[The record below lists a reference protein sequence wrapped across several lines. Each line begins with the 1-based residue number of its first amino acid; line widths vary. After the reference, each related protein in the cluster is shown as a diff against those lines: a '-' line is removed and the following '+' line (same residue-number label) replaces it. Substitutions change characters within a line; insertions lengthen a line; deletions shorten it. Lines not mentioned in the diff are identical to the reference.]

1 MNSFIKRSIVMFCLL
16 LITTALGA
24 SELTFTKGAVVSS
37 IKPVH
42 SLVTGVLGGV
52 GTSVLLVDGSASM
65 HNYKLKPSQQ
75 RALSAAKV
83 VFFIDGYAETF
94 LEKAFEASESSGE
107 LIALADNPSLQL
119 LKKRNGDNWQPH
131 AHSDGHEHE
140 FSEEDLHHMHGNGV
154 DLHIWLSPNN
164 ALLMVENIRQVLAN
178 AFPEHAEAF
187 GLNAAVVSQKLKL
200 LDSQLE
206 EMLHPLK
213 DEPFIVFHDAFGYF
227 EQRYALNGVG
237 SILID
242 TSLSPS
248 VSQVRAVRGTIE
260 STSAV
265 CVFSEPQFSRKIISI
280 VIEDK
285 DINSAEVDPL
295 GVSIEAGAALYFE
308 LMNNLGQTFEQ
319 CLGQQGGSVL

>member
-1 MNSFIKRSIVMFCLL
+1 MNSFIKSATLMFCLL

-24 SELTFTKGAVVSS
+24 RELRFTKGAVVSS

-42 SLVTGVLGGV
+42 SLVTGVLGDV

-65 HNYKLKPSQQ
+65 HNYQLKPSQQ

-83 VFFIDGYAETF
+83 VFFIDENAETF
-94 LEKAFEASESSGE
+94 LKKAFEASESSGQ

-119 LKKRNGDNWQPH
+119 LKKRKGDKWQPH
-131 AHSDGHEHE
+131 THGDVHEPKS
-140 FSEEDLHHMHGNGV
+140 SEQDRHHMHGSDV
-154 DLHIWLSPNN
+154 DLHIWLNPNN
-164 ALLMVENIRQVLAN
+164 ALLMVQNIGLVLAS
-178 AFPEHAEAF
+178 AFPEHAETF
-187 GLNAAVVSQKLKL
+187 RLNAVVVSQKLKR
-200 LDSQLE
+200 LDLQLE
-206 EMLHPLK
+206 EMLLPLN
-213 DEPFIVFHDAFGYF
+213 DQPFIVFHDAFGYF

-242 TSLSPS
+242 TRLSPS
-248 VSQVRAVRGTIE
+248 VSQVRAVRSTIE

-295 GVSIEAGAALYFE
+295 GASIDAGAALYFE
-308 LMNNLGQTFEQ
+308 LMKNLGRGFKQ
-319 CLGQQGGSVL
+319 CLST